1 MNRAAVVGSGPN
13 GLTAACL
20 LAQAGWEVTVYEAG
34 DAPGGAMRSAE
45 LFAGLGGTVSGN
57 ATSDRAASDIAVSG
71 RAVPSGEGVI
81 SDLGASVFP
90 FGPPPV
96 PGIMRHGL
104 EYVHAPIPAAHGL
117 DGGAPPALLHSSV
130 SATAAGLGS
139 DGPAWTRVFGAV
151 ARDWDPVLRAGMTPI
166 TAPWSNLQSDSAV
179 RRLQSLV
186 QIGARGAWPSTWLQQ
201 IFSESP
207 AKALFAG
214 LAGHATTDLRTPLT
228 SAFGLL
234 LGTAAQAY
242 GWPVARGGSGEVVRA
257 LVAELESQ
265 GGRVITSRRI
275 TGLEDLRTPG
285 ITGPAGHLPDAV
297 LLDLT
302 PRQLGSFGGLRLPR
316 GYSRALG
323 RWNYGTGIVKV
334 DYLLEGPI
342 PWRHESMG
350 RASTVHLGGGARQ
363 MAASEAAAVRGTM
376 PGRPYVLLAQP
387 SVADPSRT
395 PDERT
400 VAWAYAHVPGG
411 LSGPAVGR
419 AAKMID
425 AEIEAQAPGF
435 GATVQAR
442 KLWSPADLQDWNPN
456 LVGGSI
462 SSGAPTLSQFLARP
476 ALRADPYRVP
486 QTGDRSSGGPDAA
499 LFGGSAGGAGPE
511 VYLCSAATPPGGGAH
526 GMAGFHAAASVLR
539 RH

>member
-1 MNRAAVVGSGPN
+1 MMRAAVVGSGPN

-20 LAQAGWEVTVYEAG
+20 LAQAGWEVTVYEAA

-45 LFAGLGGTVSGN
+45 LFAGELG
-57 ATSDRAASDIAVSG
+57 AVG
-71 RAVPSGEGVI
+71 PGGAVPGGEGVI

-96 PGIMRHGL
+96 PGLARHGL
-104 EYVHAPIPAAHGL
+104 EYLHAPIPAAHGL
-117 DGGAPPALLHSSV
+117 DDGAAPALLHSSV
-130 SATAAGLGS
+130 RATAEGLGP
-139 DGPAWTRVFGAV
+139 DGAAWSRVFGSV
-151 ARDWDPVLRAGMTPI
+151 ARDWDQVLRAGMTPI
-166 TAPWSNLQSDSAV
+166 TAPWSNLQSDTAA
-179 RRLQSLV
+179 RRLQSLA
-186 QIGARGAWPSTWLQQ
+186 QIGVRGAWPSTWLQQ
-201 IFSESP
+201 IFTQAP

-214 LAGHATTDLRTPLT
+214 LAAHATTDLRRPLT

-234 LGTAAQAY
+234 LGAAAQVN
-242 GWPVARGGSGEVVRA
+242 GWPVARGGSGAVVRA
-257 LVAELESQ
+257 LVAELESH
-265 GGRVITSRRI
+265 GGRVLTGRRI
-275 TGLEDLRTPG
+275 TGLDDLREPGGAGVSTPV
-285 ITGPAGHLPDAV
+285 PDAV

-302 PRQLGSFGGLRLPR
+302 PAQLRSFGGLRLPR
-316 GYSRALG
+316 GYSRALR

-334 DYLLEGPI
+334 DYLMEGPI

-350 RASTVHLGGGARQ
+350 RAGTIHLGGGARQ
-363 MAASEAAAVRGTM
+363 MAAAEAAAVHGIL
-376 PGRPYVLLAQP
+376 PGRPYVLLTQP

-411 LSGPAVGR
+411 LGGPASAR
-419 AAKMID
+419 AVRMIE

-435 GATVQAR
+435 GGSVQAR
-442 KLWSPADLQDWNPN
+442 KVWTPAALQQWNPN

-462 SSGAPTLSQFLARP
+462 SAGAPTLRQFLARP
-476 ALRADPYRVP
+476 APRADPYRVP
-486 QTGDRSSGGPDAA
+486 QA
-499 LFGGSAGGAGPE
+499 GGSAPGAPEGLAHGPLDGAQGPE

-526 GMAGFHAAASVLR
+526 GMAGFHAAQSVLR